1 MYVLC
6 YSFCLI
12 LVLIFAAKE
21 KAEYNFILKAL
32 ETSLEKLAH
41 DSPYDVKQRQDMHS
55 ELFFFLIFIHYDC
68 SSGLNT
74 ISFLMLNIYMVFE
87 KDCTF
92 LKKKKYIISV
102 PWWQII
108 IFFEKAL
115 SFFGHPVSWF
125 ISDVMDSDAAF
136 INADTTCKMHLHAFS
151 LCFVIEQ
158 NIVMPICDRL
168 GNN

>member
-92 LKKKKYIISV
+92 LKKKKYYLG
-102 PWWQII
+102 PMMADNN
-108 IFFEKAL
+108 FFLKSSNL
-115 SFFGHPVSWF
+115 FWTP
-125 ISDVMDSDAAF
+125 
-136 INADTTCKMHLHAFS
+136 
-151 LCFVIEQ
+151 CFLVYI
-158 NIVMPICDRL
+158 
-168 GNN
+168 